1 MLVLPIHGCERA
13 QGIILGIDRQ
23 TIYNNPPIGPTPVI
37 ASLWPNSSW
46 TDTNLTPY
54 PYDPA
59 QAKTLRIRLA
69 TR

>member
-1 MLVLPIHGCERA
+1 VRKA
-13 QGIILGIDRQ
+13 IILGIDRQ
-23 TIYNNPPIGPTPVI
+23 TIYNTLLFGTTPVI

-59 QAKTLRIRLA
+59 QAKNPAGYGWLQGRR
-69 TR
+69 